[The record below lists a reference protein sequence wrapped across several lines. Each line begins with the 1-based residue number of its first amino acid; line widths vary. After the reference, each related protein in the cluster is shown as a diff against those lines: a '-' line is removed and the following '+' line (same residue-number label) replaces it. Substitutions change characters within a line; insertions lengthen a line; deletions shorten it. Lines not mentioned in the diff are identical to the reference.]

1 MSNFPLWICITYFF
15 CSYCFFSKILWRSS
29 IVFEN
34 TIWNFPLWICIM
46 EMFKCKS
53 CHFLNHALYSS
64 CVRLWL
70 PRYILY
76 IYNVFPYGQ
85 NWNLWTRFICC
96 FYITNLVQSPM
107 VFINYRFMNTIWER
121 YVMMSEVKRHVPS
134 QLVRPL
140 LHVQFLDVR
149 LINDMSMTS
158 ICIIMIKL
166 KK

>member
-1 MSNFPLWICITYFF
+1 MQVMSFF
-15 CSYCFFSKILWRSS
+15 
-29 IVFEN
+29 
-34 TIWNFPLWICIM
+34 
-46 EMFKCKS
+46 KS
-53 CHFLNHALYSS
+53 CFVIFMCKIVTTST
-64 CVRLWL
+64 
-70 PRYILY
+70 Y

-85 NWNLWTRFICC
+85 NWNLWMRFICC
-96 FYITNLVQSPM
+96 FYIKNLVQSPM

-158 ICIIMIKL
+158 ICIIMIKQ
-166 KK
+166 KKWYIRFIPWYS